1 MKVAEMK
8 DRKYDEFKEVL
19 SVLSPGTALRDGL
32 ENVLA
37 AKTGALI
44 VFGDNDDVQKL
55 SDGGFFINELFMPA
69 KLYELAKM
77 DGAII
82 LSEDGKKILYANTHL
97 NPNSSIETSETG
109 IRHRTAE
116 RVAKQTG
123 LLVISISQR
132 RDLIT
137 LYKDAGKY
145 VLPDMTQLINKA
157 NQAIQTIEKYRKSF
171 EESIEMLNAL
181 ELEDLVSL
189 NDVCITIQQGELL
202 AKMGRDIDR
211 YISELG
217 NEGAIIY
224 SHLEQLIGDLDDDL
238 KNIVR
243 DYAFTDDVPDY
254 DENYFIDLTEIS
266 RKLGYYS
273 EVDVLDAPVFTRGY
287 RLLAKIK
294 RIPDFVIENVVSHF
308 EDFHSI
314 LNADMDQLDEVE
326 GVGAVRARNII
337 EGLRRTKELYS
348 FERK

>member
-1 MKVAEMK
+1 MIYMQDRDNKQFK
-8 DRKYDEFKEVL
+8 DVL
-19 SVLSPGTALRDGL
+19 KDLSPGTSLREGL

-37 AKTGALI
+37 AQTGALI
-44 VFGDNDDVQKL
+44 VFGDTDEVKAM
-55 SDGGFFINELFMPA
+55 SDGGFFINEDFLPA

-82 LSEDGKKILYANTHL
+82 LSENGRRIVYANTHL
-97 NPNSSIETSETG
+97 NPDASIPTSETG

-137 LYKDAGKY
+137 LYKGDGKY
-145 VLPDMTQLINKA
+145 VLPDVEQLISKA
-157 NQAIQTIEKYRKSF
+157 NQGIQTIERYRKSF
-171 EESIEMLNAL
+171 EESIEMLTAL

-189 NDVCITIQQGELL
+189 NDVCLAIQQGEMLN
-202 AKMGRDIDR
+202 KMGKEVKR
-211 YISELG
+211 YIIELG
-217 NEGAIIY
+217 TEGDFIH
-224 SHLEQLIGDLDDDL
+224 SHLEQLIGDLDDEL
-238 KNIVR
+238 KNIVK
-243 DYAFTDDVPDY
+243 DYAFPGVDVEF

-266 RKLGYYS
+266 KRLGYFS

-287 RLLAKIK
+287 RILSKIK
-294 RIPDFVIENVVSHF
+294 RIPDYVIENVIEYF
-308 EDFHSI
+308 EDFHTI
-314 LNADMDQLDEVE
+314 LNADMEQLDEVE

-337 EGLRRTKELYS
+337 EGLRRIKELYS

>member
-1 MKVAEMK
+1 MIYMQ
-8 DRKYDEFKEVL
+8 DREYEKFEDVL
-19 SVLSPGTALRDGL
+19 RQLSPGTDLREGL

-44 VFGDNDDVQKL
+44 VFGHTEDVKQM
-55 SDGGFFINELFMPA
+55 SDGGFFINEEFLPA

-82 LSEDGKKILYANTHL
+82 LSENGKRILYANTHL

-137 LYKDAGKY
+137 LYKESGKY
-145 VLPDMTQLINKA
+145 ILPDVEQLISKA
-157 NQAIQTIEKYRKSF
+157 NQGIQTIEKYRIAF
-171 EESIEMLNAL
+171 EESIVMLNGL

-189 NDVCITIQQGELL
+189 NDVCIAIQQGEMLV
-202 AKMGRDIDR
+202 KMGREVNR
-211 YISELG
+211 YITELG
-217 NEGAIIY
+217 NEGNIIS
-224 SHLEQLIGDLDDDL
+224 SHLDQLIGDLDEEL
-238 KNIVR
+238 KNIVK
-243 DYAFTDDVPDY
+243 DYSFSSVNDF
-254 DENYFIDLTEIS
+254 DENYFNDLTEIS
-266 RKLGYYS
+266 KRLGYYS
-273 EVDVLDAPVFTRGY
+273 EVDVLDAPVFTKGY
-287 RLLAKIK
+287 RLLSKIK
-294 RIPDFVIENVVSHF
+294 RIPDYVIDNVIEHF

-314 LNADMDQLDEVE
+314 LHADMDQLDEVE
-326 GVGAVRARNII
+326 GVGAVRARNMT
-337 EGLRRTKELYS
+337 EGIRRIRELYS

>member
-1 MKVAEMK
+1 MQDREYEKFK
-8 DRKYDEFKEVL
+8 DVL
-19 SVLSPGTALRDGL
+19 RRLAPGTALREGL

-44 VFGDNDDVQKL
+44 VFGDTEDVKKM
-55 SDGGFFINELFMPA
+55 SDGGFFINEEFLPA

-82 LSEDGKKILYANTHL
+82 LSENGKRILYANTHL

-116 RVAKQTG
+116 RVAKQTE

-137 LYKDAGKY
+137 LYKESGKY
-145 VLPDMTQLINKA
+145 ILPDVEQLISKA
-157 NQAIQTIEKYRKSF
+157 NQGIQTIEKYRMAF
-171 EESIEMLNAL
+171 EDSIVMLNGL

-189 NDVCITIQQGELL
+189 NDVCIAIQQGEML
-202 AKMGRDIDR
+202 AKMGREVNR
-211 YISELG
+211 YITELG
-217 NEGAIIY
+217 NEGDIIS
-224 SHLEQLIGDLDDDL
+224 SHLDQLIGDLDEEL
-238 KNIVR
+238 KNIVK
-243 DYAFTDDVPDY
+243 DYSFTSVNDF

-266 RKLGYYS
+266 RRLGYYS
-273 EVDVLDAPVFTRGY
+273 EVDVLDAPVFTKGY
-287 RLLAKIK
+287 RLLSKIK
-294 RIPDFVIENVVSHF
+294 RIPDYVIDNVIEHF

-314 LNADMDQLDEVE
+314 LHADMDQLDEVE

-337 EGLRRTKELYS
+337 EGIRRIRELYS

>member
-1 MKVAEMK
+1 MVYIQNREYKKFE
-8 DRKYDEFKEVL
+8 DVL
-19 SVLSPGTALRDGL
+19 RHLAPGTALRIGL

-44 VFGDNDDVQKL
+44 VFGNTEDVKQL
-55 SDGGFFINELFMPA
+55 SDGGFFINEDYLPA

-82 LSEDGKKILYANTHL
+82 LSENGKRILYANTHL
-97 NPNSSIETSETG
+97 NPDSSIDTSETG

-137 LYKDAGKY
+137 LYNKSGKY
-145 VLPDMTQLINKA
+145 MLRDVEQLISKA
-157 NQAIQTIEKYRKSF
+157 NQGIQTIEKYRNAF
-171 EESIEMLNAL
+171 EESIVMLNGL

-189 NDVCITIQQGELL
+189 NDVCIAIQQGEML
-202 AKMGRDIDR
+202 AKMGRDVNR
-211 YISELG
+211 YIAELG
-217 NEGAIIY
+217 NEGDIIN
-224 SHLEQLIGDLDDDL
+224 SHLDQLIGGLDEEL
-238 KNIVR
+238 ENIVK
-243 DYAFTDDVPDY
+243 DYSFTSVIDY

-266 RKLGYYS
+266 KRLGYYS

-287 RLLAKIK
+287 RLLSKIK
-294 RIPDFVIENVVSHF
+294 RIPDYVIDNVIEHF

-314 LNADMDQLDEVE
+314 LQADMDQLDEVE

-337 EGLRRTKELYS
+337 EGIRRTRELYS

>member
-1 MKVAEMK
+1 
-8 DRKYDEFKEVL
+8 
-19 SVLSPGTALRDGL
+19 
-32 ENVLA
+32 
-37 AKTGALI
+37 
-44 VFGDNDDVQKL
+44 VFGDTDEVKKI
-55 SDGGFFINELFMPA
+55 SDGGFFINEYFLPA

-82 LSEDGKKILYANTHL
+82 LNESGRKVIYANTHL
-97 NPNSSIETSETG
+97 NPDSSIETSETG

-116 RVAKQTG
+116 RIAKQTG

-137 LYKDAGKY
+137 LYKDNGKY
-145 VLPDMTQLINKA
+145 VLPDVEQLISKA
-157 NQAIQTIEKYRKSF
+157 NQGIQTIEKYRKSF
-171 EESIEMLNAL
+171 EDSIEMLTAL

-189 NDVCITIQQGELL
+189 NDVCIAIQQGEMV
-202 AKMGRDIDR
+202 AKMGREVKR
-211 YISELG
+211 YVVELG
-217 NEGAIIY
+217 TEGDFIN
-224 SHLEQLIGDLDDDL
+224 SHLEQLIGDIDDEL
-238 KNIVR
+238 NNIVK
-243 DYAFTDDVPDY
+243 DYAFSASEVDF

-266 RKLGYYS
+266 RRLGYFS

-287 RLLAKIK
+287 RILSKVK
-294 RIPDFVIENVVSHF
+294 RIPDYVIENVIDHF

-337 EGLRRTKELYS
+337 EGLRRIKELYS

>member
-1 MKVAEMK
+1 MQDQDYTKFE
-8 DRKYDEFKEVL
+8 DVL
-19 SVLSPGTALRDGL
+19 MDLSPGTALREGL

-44 VFGDNDDVQKL
+44 VFGDTDPVKNM
-55 SDGGFFINELFMPA
+55 SDGGFFINEDFLPA

-82 LSEDGKKILYANTHL
+82 LSENGKKIIYANTHL
-97 NPNSSIETSETG
+97 NPDSSIETSETG

-137 LYKDAGKY
+137 LYKDTGKY
-145 VLPDMTQLINKA
+145 VLPDVEQLISKA
-157 NQAIQTIEKYRKSF
+157 NQGIQTIEKYRKQF
-171 EESIEMLNAL
+171 ESSIEMLNGL

-189 NDVCITIQQGELL
+189 NDVCIAIQQGEML
-202 AKMGRDIDR
+202 AKMGKEVNR

-217 NEGAIIY
+217 TEGDIIKT
-224 SHLEQLIGDLDDDL
+224 HLEQLIGDLDEELD
-238 KNIVR
+238 NIVK
-243 DYAFTDDVPDY
+243 DYSFSSDPVEFKDD
-254 DENYFIDLTEIS
+254 YFVDLTEIS
-266 RKLGYYS
+266 RRLGYFS
-273 EVDVLDAPVFTRGY
+273 EVDVLDAPVFTKGY
-287 RLLAKIK
+287 RLLSKIK
-294 RIPDFVIENVVSHF
+294 RIPDYVIDNVIDHF

-337 EGLRRTKELYS
+337 EGLRRIKELYS
-348 FERK
+348 FIRK

>member
-1 MKVAEMK
+1 MIYMQ
-8 DRKYDEFKEVL
+8 DREYSKFENILKE
-19 SVLSPGTALRDGL
+19 LSPGTALREGL

-44 VFGDNDDVQKL
+44 VFGDTDEIKSM
-55 SDGGFFINELFMPA
+55 SDGGFFINEDFLPA

-82 LSEDGKKILYANTHL
+82 LSENGKRIVYANTHL

-137 LYKDAGKY
+137 LYKETGKY
-145 VLPDMTQLINKA
+145 VLPDVEQLISKA
-157 NQAIQTIEKYRKSF
+157 NQGIQTIEKYRKSF
-171 EESIEMLNAL
+171 EESIEMLNGL

-189 NDVCITIQQGELL
+189 NDVCIAIQQGEML
-202 AKMGRDIDR
+202 AKMGQEVKR
-211 YISELG
+211 YILELG
-217 NEGAIIY
+217 TEGAIINT
-224 SHLEQLIGDLDDDL
+224 HLEQLTGDLEEEL
-238 KNIVR
+238 ENIVK
-243 DYAFTDDVPDY
+243 DYSYSETTSGFNEDY
-254 DENYFIDLTEIS
+254 FMDLTEIS
-266 RKLGYYS
+266 RKLGYFS
-273 EVDVLDAPVFTRGY
+273 EADVLDAPVFTKGY
-287 RLLAKIK
+287 RLLSKIK
-294 RIPDFVIENVVSHF
+294 RLPDYVVENVIDHF

-326 GVGAVRARNII
+326 GVGTVRARNII
-337 EGLRRTKELYS
+337 EGLRRIKELYS
-348 FERK
+348 FIKK